1 MQEQIAKKFSDFK
14 WRKQNLQNDCSKN
27 TDVIEFNNTQKF
39 IKQFFVKKNQL
50 KGMLLYHSVGAG
62 KCHSIDTPI
71 LMHNGSIKK
80 VQDIKVGEYLMGDD
94 SIKRKVLSLGRGKD
108 TMYDILPTKGEKFTI
123 NSEHILCLKHSGKGS
138 ISFLK
143 NQPNK
148 PYRVSLFNK
157 DTIKI
162 YNKSFK
168 TKIEAEK
175 YLNEHKNDDKIIEI
189 SVSNFLNLSKHLQ
202 QDLKLY
208 RKSVEFK
215 SKKVDFDPYII
226 GFWIGDGSK
235 RDPVISTQDAKVIYY
250 LKKTLPKYNL
260 MLNYQSQ
267 YDYRIS
273 SIKPKKNNNR
283 MLNVLKKEN
292 LINNKHIPDIYKINS
307 REIRLQVLAGLIDS
321 DGSYNEK
328 RNIYEFTQKRENII
342 DDTIFLARSLG
353 FAAYKKVK
361 KTSWTYKGIKKF
373 GTAYRINISGDIDQ
387 IPVKLTRKIARKRTQ
402 KKDVLVT
409 GFKVE
414 EKDIDKYYG
423 FTIDRNNRYL
433 MGDFTVTHNTCSGVL
448 AASNFDS
455 DYQIIWV
462 THHKLKNVV
471 WKNIYDQSCH
481 PKMRNYEVE
490 QGKKLPKSAASR
502 KRAFQKITGRRW
514 IAPMTYKQFS
524 NALEKKNK
532 IGTELYARNKDPLY
546 KTLVI
551 VDEAH
556 NLYNTEL
563 STLQKPNLKII
574 EKMINNSYEKS
585 KQNSVKVLLLSATPL
600 LNDMIGFSRMMNLLI
615 PEKKDKLLLDVKGI
629 LNLYFSK
636 DFTSLSQHGNNK
648 MKTIGKH
655 ISYLNLAK
663 NRNIFAQPIDIIK
676 RIKLTSNI
684 KLLPLQNEIEELAND
699 KTELKSINLKNIKL
713 EIKKL
718 DELIMLPTN
727 IKLLMLH
734 NTYSMFSKRDLR
746 ALVVEKEIVEGCV
759 IGTTRGKA
767 QCKKDYKPIN
777 RIAIASIK
785 TDMKAYKRT
794 TKANITA
801 KIKANK
807 KLIKSIP
814 RAKTFE
820 NSYNKCSNLS
830 RVTRSAGTRI
840 ETDVELYDRKLKCNK
855 KTVLWSGKMGTNIKF
870 DSSAFD
876 SDIFNEKMT
885 LDSPKLVE
893 LFKNITDID
902 TKDRKAGKPH
912 GKHVIFTYGSGY
924 DGAKLVISAFKAQQY
939 NYQLSHRREIM
950 ANGKEKNTIWYP
962 YSVPHNEKN
971 FTALTGSS
979 IYKASMKKKT
989 VSKIIRKFNARPTNI
1004 NGEKL
1009 RFIIIDRNFLEGIDL
1024 YDVKYFHILDP
1035 SLFSTELTQLI
1046 GRATRTCGQKGL
1058 QFDKK
1063 DGWQLK
1069 VFKYN
1074 GYLDDTNMDTKIKQK
1089 RIAQMNMSE
1098 KMLKAREMVS
1108 NSLVTQAIDK
1118 LITYS
1123 PTTNSSIKKSSKKPS
1138 IKKSPKKP
1146 SIKKSSI
1153 KKSPKKL
1160 SIKKKKVVAKKSTK
1174 KIISDLRRK
1183 DGRISAAAYYKI
1195 FGSIAIGTKCDIR
1208 NNGVFKKLHIH
1219 RTGRASWQPIQSD
1232 DNSTKCLVDEKE

>member
-1 MQEQIAKKFSDFK
+1 MQEQIAKKFKDFK

-39 IKQFFVKKNQL
+39 VQQFFVKKNQL
-50 KGMLLYHSVGAG
+50 KGMLMYHSVGAG
-62 KCHSIDTPI
+62 K
-71 LMHNGSIKK
+71 
-80 VQDIKVGEYLMGDD
+80 
-94 SIKRKVLSLGRGKD
+94 
-108 TMYDILPTKGEKFTI
+108 
-123 NSEHILCLKHSGKGS
+123 
-138 ISFLK
+138 
-143 NQPNK
+143 
-148 PYRVSLFNK
+148 
-157 DTIKI
+157 
-162 YNKSFK
+162 
-168 TKIEAEK
+168 
-175 YLNEHKNDDKIIEI
+175 
-189 SVSNFLNLSKHLQ
+189 
-202 QDLKLY
+202 
-208 RKSVEFK
+208 
-215 SKKVDFDPYII
+215 
-226 GFWIGDGSK
+226 
-235 RDPVISTQDAKVIYY
+235 
-250 LKKTLPKYNL
+250 
-260 MLNYQSQ
+260 
-267 YDYRIS
+267 
-273 SIKPKKNNNR
+273 
-283 MLNVLKKEN
+283 
-292 LINNKHIPDIYKINS
+292 
-307 REIRLQVLAGLIDS
+307 
-321 DGSYNEK
+321 
-328 RNIYEFTQKRENII
+328 
-342 DDTIFLARSLG
+342 
-353 FAAYKKVK
+353 
-361 KTSWTYKGIKKF
+361 
-373 GTAYRINISGDIDQ
+373 
-387 IPVKLTRKIARKRTQ
+387 
-402 KKDVLVT
+402 
-409 GFKVE
+409 
-414 EKDIDKYYG
+414 
-423 FTIDRNNRYL
+423 
-433 MGDFTVTHNTCSGVL
+433 TCSGVL

-481 PKMRNYEVE
+481 PKMRNYEAE

-502 KRAFQKITGRRW
+502 KKAFQKITGRRW

-524 NALEKKNK
+524 NALANKNQVGK
-532 IGTELYARNKDPLY
+532 DLYKRNKSDPLY
-546 KTLVI
+546 KTLII

-585 KQNSVKVLLLSATPL
+585 KKNSAKVLLLSATPL

-636 DFTSLSQHGNNK
+636 DFTSLSQHGTKK

-655 ISYLNLAK
+655 ISHLNLAK

-676 RIKLTSNI
+676 HIKLTSNI
-684 KLLPLQNEIEELAND
+684 KSLPLENELEELAND
-699 KTELKSINLKNIKL
+699 KVELKKMNLKNLKI

-718 DELIMLPTN
+718 DEMIMLPTD
-727 IKLLMLH
+727 IKLLILQ

-746 ALVVEKEIVEGCV
+746 ALVAEKETIEGCV

-767 QCKKDYKPIN
+767 QCKRDYKPIN
-777 RIAIASIK
+777 RAAISSIK
-785 TDMKAYKRT
+785 ADMKVYKRT

-801 KIKANK
+801 KTKANK

-820 NSYNKCSNLS
+820 NSYNKCSVLPRS
-830 RVTRSAGTRI
+830 TRSAGPGTDRRI
-840 ETDVELYDRKLKCNK
+840 PETDEELYDRRLKCNK
-855 KTVLWSGKMGTNIKF
+855 KTVLWSGKMGRNLKF
-870 DSSAFD
+870 DTPTFD
-876 SDIFNEKMT
+876 PEVFNEKMA
-885 LDSPKLVE
+885 LSSQKLVE
-893 LFKNITDID
+893 LFQNITDID
-902 TKDRKAGKPH
+902 TKDRKADKSP
-912 GKHVIFTYGSGY
+912 GKHVIFTHGSGY
-924 DGAKLVISAFKAQQY
+924 DGAKLVISAFKAQHY

-962 YSVPHNEKN
+962 LSVSHSGNN

-979 IYKASMKKKT
+979 LYKASMKKET
-989 VSKIIRKFNARPTNI
+989 VSKIISKFNARPTNI

-1035 SLFSTELTQLI
+1035 YLFSTELTQLI

-1074 GYLDDTNMDTKIKQK
+1074 GYMDDINMDTKIKQK

-1098 KMLKAREMVS
+1098 KMLKAREMIS

-1123 PTTNSSIKKSSKKPS
+1123 PTTNSSIKKSSIKKSPKKPS

-1146 SIKKSSI
+1146 SIKKPI
-1153 KKSPKKL
+1153 Q
-1160 SIKKKKVVAKKSTK
+1160 KKKVVAKKSAKKSTK